1 MTIAEL
7 YKHYLSHPNICTD
20 TRKITT
26 DCLFFALK
34 GDNFNANT
42 FATQALEKGAAFA
55 IIDDKSYQKND
66 KCLVVENTLSTLQEL
81 AIYHRKQLNI
91 PFIGLTGSNGKTTTK
106 ELINSVLSQKFKTHA
121 TKGNLNNHIG
131 VPLTL
136 LEIGQDIEVAIIEM
150 GANHQQE
157 IKLLSEICQPNF
169 GLITNIGKAHMEG
182 FGGVEG
188 IKKGK
193 GELYDYLQNHAGV
206 VFINR
211 DSPAL
216 TEMASQRKF
225 KETFFYGTNDLSPIK
240 GELTGNDPYLTLKWT
255 NNNQTY
261 EVASQLTGIYN
272 FENILAAITIG
283 LKFGLTAQEINNGIA
298 SYAPQNNRSQII
310 KTAKNTV
317 IGDYYNANP
326 SSMALAIENI
336 SRLNAAKKA
345 IIIGD
350 MFEVGETSAE
360 EHLQI
365 LQKALSYNFDKVILI
380 GEEFKKLSLNT
391 GALFFENT
399 PIAYDYLK
407 NNPISE
413 TLILLKG
420 SRGMKLESLMELL

>member
-55 IIDDKSYQKND
+55 IIDDKSYQTND

-310 KTAKNTV
+310 KTVKNTV

>member
-240 GELTGNDPYLTLKWT
+240 GELTDNDPYLTLKWT

-380 GEEFKKLSLNT
+380 GEEFKKLSLST

-413 TLILLKG
+413 TLILVKG